1 MQSRRHDDF
10 TIPSDRRDRGIEL
23 GLDPYDRRDR
33 GIELGHDPYAM
44 PRRDFLD
51 RSPRSRRSLSPR
63 KVEGSRRLLGVDGR
77 RNSVERR
84 DYGWDLGG
92 GRGERLLSRSPPF
105 GLGHKR
111 PHYDEG
117 VSSRDLLTPGLRQRN
132 EFVDYVDTNADAD
145 GNIGLKPEFRFEHNA
160 SKFSREKD
168 FDGNRLLGAS
178 VHGMLGQKLMV
189 SKDDAVR
196 DSFRLPKDL
205 GTTSKYEEG
214 DGRFSSSSANL
225 DIGRFKDE
233 RARYPDPL
241 LGDKLSAMESY
252 REREDPMFYSTDV
265 SYTQVP
271 VSQSKDRIGT
281 SQFEDFTGPSPG
293 ISRANFHTSYQD
305 GMTLLTD
312 EYPRNSAKLKEPSG
326 FGGYG
331 QRSIL
336 DSGRDANMEHKDL
349 AHYRRDT
356 FSPTRADQDYLN
368 PRAGGRDSDEYG
380 YPSDEFYRRMDTH
393 ERVDYDHT
401 DYLRPRMRD
410 PISERADNTEYTY
423 RNLRDN
429 SFLDRPSMQKQTLS
443 NYLGANVSTAS
454 KGREYLDSGS
464 APVEFGR
471 RVPRDHEIPHFG
483 VSKEHEISHLRLGYG
498 FGRDAGP
505 ASHNERMRNSP
516 EYNYELEMRRPA
528 VRTHEMKAEELGTY
542 DSSDRSLKRKYSA
555 DAEKN
560 RYNSRNITPGKWYNT
575 SRIRD
580 LNNRNEEWTGE
591 DSSVSFS
598 SRNAGYDKK
607 QYQREERT
615 FVGADRHR
623 VSPSEDWFSSHDSME
638 HVQQY
643 SIKPYKP
650 GGRYSK
656 GHLRPGPV
664 RSYNSYHHSK
674 RHVLSKRNNVWI
686 RGKDDN
692 QVDVLENEVD
702 QSEDWVSS
710 AKSEPPEDSEE
721 FRQLVHKAFLIF
733 SKKLNENPGVRKRYK
748 EQGRAGS
755 LFCIVCGRR
764 TMIMVLVNRVSVRYS
779 WLLLPKV
786 CHDDME
792 KSHAVYQLLF
802 VVHESLQNAMITL
815 ENMELVSLLMNW
827 HPPMYMQWSRSY
839 LINFC
844 DVGLGKGCLF
854 TLCPVAVIESFTYSC
869 NCSSMCSFSLS
880 KDFMDTQRLVM
891 HAFMSHKV
899 GLRAQ
904 HLGLHKAICVLLGW
918 NSVVAPDV
926 ITWVPE
932 DVPDAEARAQKEDL
946 VLWPPVIIIHNS
958 SIAENNVGERK
969 VITLEAL
976 GEFLRGKGFSGGKIK
991 TYLGK
996 PANHSVMVVKF
1007 LGTFSGLQDA
1017 ERLHKYFVDNKHGRV
1032 EFEQVTSSS
1041 NKGKSSS
1048 NNDVGVMQGHSME
1061 ELVLYGYIGIAEDL
1075 DKVDMDTKRKS
1086 LIKSKKEIQD
1096 LANAAV
1102 KPE

>member
-1 MQSRRHDDF
+1 MQSRRHEDF

-132 EFVDYVDTNADAD
+132 EFVDYLDTNADAD
-145 GNIGLKPEFRFEHNA
+145 GNTGLKSEFRFEHNA

-178 VHGMLGQKLMV
+178 VHGMSGQKLMV

-281 SQFEDFTGPSPG
+281 SQFEDFTGPSSG

-443 NYLGANVSTAS
+443 NYLGASVSTAS
-454 KGREYLDSGS
+454 KGRQYLDSGS

-555 DAEKN
+555 DAEMN

-598 SRNAGYDKK
+598 SRNVGYDKK

-638 HVQQY
+638 HVQEY

-656 GHLRPGPV
+656 GHLRPGPI

-692 QVDVLENEVD
+692 QVDVLEHEVD

-755 LFCIVCGRR
+755 LFCIVCGR
-764 TMIMVLVNRVSVRYS
+764 
-779 WLLLPKV
+779 
-786 CHDDME
+786 
-792 KSHAVYQLLF
+792 
-802 VVHESLQNAMITL
+802 
-815 ENMELVSLLMNW
+815 
-827 HPPMYMQWSRSY
+827 
-839 LINFC
+839 
-844 DVGLGKGCLF
+844 
-854 TLCPVAVIESFTYSC
+854 
-869 NCSSMCSFSLS
+869 SLS

-969 VITLEAL
+969 VVTLEAL

-1041 NKGKSSS
+1041 SKGKSSS